1 MENISI
7 KVFPANGGD
16 SILIIINELKYNILV
31 DTGYGSTFSKYIKP
45 TISKLD
51 RANILDQLIITH
63 IDNDHIL
70 GGIKLL
76 KDNERILED
85 KANEQVV
92 DVRNVLYNGY
102 MELTGC
108 KKLECKHDEKREKI
122 IKELD
127 LELCGENEDFIE
139 EDIGNVGYKEGD
151 SFSSLL
157 KKGKALKYI
166 HNHVGIIKQ
175 QEVYNNILDIAENVK
190 IIVLTPG
197 QNQVNELLVKWRKYL
212 EDKGIKEELS
222 EEDEILFEKYN
233 SIKKEFKEKL
243 ENVGN
248 KGFNLEELSEVE
260 LKQEREEKNASSI
273 SFLLIV
279 NQEKYLF
286 AGDAYPADIL
296 ESLEE
301 LLNGR
306 IINDMNF
313 EVFKVPHH
321 GSKNNISDS
330 LLSTIHCKRY
340 IISTNGAHNHPDNET
355 VAKIIHYDPK
365 CTLYFNYKL
374 GIVKTLNDIKS
385 ENKYEYNV
393 VAVDGEKGEILEI

>member
-1 MENISI
+1 
-7 KVFPANGGD
+7 
-16 SILIIINELKYNILV
+16 
-31 DTGYGSTFSKYIKP
+31 
-45 TISKLD
+45 
-51 RANILDQLIITH
+51 
-63 IDNDHIL
+63 
-70 GGIKLL
+70 
-76 KDNERILED
+76 
-85 KANEQVV
+85 
-92 DVRNVLYNGY
+92 
-102 MELTGC
+102 MELLGC
-108 KKLECKHDEKREKI
+108 KKLACKHNEEREKI

-127 LELCGENEDFIE
+127 LELCGENEDFIGE
-139 EDIGNVGYKEGD
+139 NIENVGYKEGD

-157 KKGKALKYI
+157 RKGKVLRYI
-166 HNHVGIIKQ
+166 HNHTRIIKQ
-175 QEVYNNILDIAENVK
+175 QEVHDNILDVAENVK

-197 QNQVNELLVKWRKYL
+197 QKQVKELLVKWRAYL
-212 EDKGIKEELS
+212 EDRGIKEESS

-233 SIKKEFKEKL
+233 SIKGEFNEKL

-273 SFLLIV
+273 SFLLII
-279 NQEKYLF
+279 NEEKYLY
-286 AGDAYPADIL
+286 AGDAYSADIL

-301 LLNGR
+301 LLNCR

-330 LLSTIHCKRY
+330 LLSAIHCKRY

-355 VAKIIHYDPK
+355 VAKIIHYNPK

-374 GIVKTLNDIKS
+374 DIVKTLNDIKS